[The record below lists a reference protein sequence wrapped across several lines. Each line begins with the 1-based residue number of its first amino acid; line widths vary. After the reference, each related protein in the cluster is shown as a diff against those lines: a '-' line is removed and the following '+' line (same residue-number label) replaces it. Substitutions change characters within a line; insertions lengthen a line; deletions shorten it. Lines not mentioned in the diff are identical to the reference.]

1 MFFIIESGM
10 TSSAWFIVAAATGD
24 GVRVQFNAVEL
35 FNSLTK
41 SRFSYHSTS
50 TCEWMRLSHFRIL
63 TRTPYHTPHV
73 LFNTPVFHFQFY
85 FHSNRHDTHTQSSF
99 PLFLFFLC
107 LSFAHLLCHSL
118 VCIHNFSIIGSSHTK
133 ISSKPYRVIQS
144 CNQMLCSYLHGYVK
158 LNLT

>member
-1 MFFIIESGM
+1 M
-10 TSSAWFIVAAATGD
+10 TSSVWFIVVAAGGD

-35 FNSLTK
+35 FHSLE
-41 SRFSYHSTS
+41 SRVLVTTPLYL
-50 TCEWMRLSHFRIL
+50 WMDEIVAFWIL
-63 TRTPYHTPHV
+63 TRTFHTPHV
-73 LFNTPVFHFQFY
+73 LFNTPVFHFH
-85 FHSNRHDTHTQSSF
+85 FHCHANRHNTHALNRPFFPFVAFFLSFHRCFFFLF
-99 PLFLFFLC
+99 PLPIF
-107 LSFAHLLCHSL
+107 CHSL